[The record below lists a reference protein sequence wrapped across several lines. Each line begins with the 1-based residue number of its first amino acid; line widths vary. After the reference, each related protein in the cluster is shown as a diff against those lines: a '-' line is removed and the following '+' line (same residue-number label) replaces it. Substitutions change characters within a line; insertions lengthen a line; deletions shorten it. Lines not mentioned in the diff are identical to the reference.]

1 MSPYT
6 TPRLPRVSAQNPGLA
21 RVSPSPWSS
30 IPVAP
35 AAIIVFAIGLD
46 SLPPAFFLA
55 ECAGKGVCA
64 SCRMGRLLRDL
75 VITIHARDRVFDG
88 QAMTELGAKVR
99 GFIALKRPSAR
110 IDRRQA
116 QKGRQHQRT
125 HDQGKYVLAER
136 RYPAGCDPFR
146 P

>member
-35 AAIIVFAIGLD
+35 AAIIVFAIGWD

-64 SCRMGRLLRDL
+64 SCRLGRLLRDL
-75 VITIHARDRVFDG
+75 VITIHARARVFDG
-88 QAMTELGAKVR
+88 QAMTALGATVR
-99 GFIALKRPSAR
+99 GFIALKRSSGR
-110 IDRRQA
+110 VVRRQA
-116 QKGRQHQRT
+116 QKGRQQPGT
-125 HDQGKYVLAER
+125 HDQDKCFL
-136 RYPAGCDPFR
+136 
-146 P
+146 